1 MKELPITILSPRQ
14 FSARHPGFT
23 MGGLRHVLF
32 RRATNGLAES
42 GAVLKCGRK
51 LLIHEARFLAWID
64 ARNDI
69 FEEVV

>member
-1 MKELPITILSPRQ
+1 MMSNASLLSIKLFAQ
-14 FSARHPGFT
+14 RHPGFT
-23 MGGLRHVLF
+23 VAGLRHFLF
-32 RRATNGLAES
+32 HRYSNGLAES

-69 FEEVV
+69 LEEVV